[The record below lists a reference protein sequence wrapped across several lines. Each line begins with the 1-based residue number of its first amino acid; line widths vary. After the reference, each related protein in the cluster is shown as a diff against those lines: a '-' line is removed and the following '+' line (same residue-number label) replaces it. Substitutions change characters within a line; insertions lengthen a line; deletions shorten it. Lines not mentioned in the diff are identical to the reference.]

1 MDEMEVTCSKCKK
14 TTVVIFRDRVL
25 PGWIFQEPGWALVNH
40 SYYCPR
46 CNRQLKRNNA
56 EINRRNI
63 LYPTIDK
70 TTINKEDLK

>member
-1 MDEMEVTCSKCKK
+1 MDEIEVTCSKCNK
-14 TTVVIFRDRVL
+14 TTVIFRDRVL
-25 PGWIFQEPGWALVNH
+25 PGWLFQEPGWALVNH

-46 CNRQLKRNNA
+46 CNRQLKRNNT

-70 TTINKEDLK
+70 TSINKEELK

>member
-1 MDEMEVTCSKCKK
+1 MDEREVACSKCENS
-14 TTVVIFRDRVL
+14 TIIIRDSIQS
-25 PGWIFQEPGWALVNH
+25 GWIFQEPGWALVNYA
-40 SYYCPR
+40 YYCPR
-46 CNRQLKRNNA
+46 CNRRLKRNNA

>member
-1 MDEMEVTCSKCKK
+1 MDEREVTCSKCENS
-14 TTVVIFRDRVL
+14 TTIIRDSIQS
-25 PGWIFQEPGWALVNH
+25 GWIFQEPGWALVNH
-40 SYYCPR
+40 AYYCPR
-46 CNRQLKRNNA
+46 CNRRLKRNNA

>member
-14 TTVVIFRDRVL
+14 TIIIFRDSVL
-25 PGWIFQEPGWALVNH
+25 PGWLFQEPGWALVNH